1 MQATY
6 YSNGKLLL
14 TAEYG
19 VLDGALALALPTK
32 YGQSLK
38 IQSSDSNSLYW
49 ESLDANGEV
58 WFKANFDPN
67 TFNLVSSSNRA
78 IAQTLEKVLGWA
90 KQLNPEFYDSVKGA
104 KITSQLTFP
113 RNWGLGSSSTLIN
126 NIAQWAS
133 VNPYELLQNTFGGS
147 GYDIAC
153 AQHNSPILYQL
164 KDGNPI
170 VESTAFAPPFKD
182 QLFFVYLN
190 QKQNSRD
197 AIANYR
203 KQAFDKDTLVE
214 KLSILTKKFLQT
226 EHINAFESLLRHHE
240 AMLSKVLKTAPVK
253 QKLFPDY
260 FGTIK
265 SLGGWGGDF
274 VLVTGNE
281 KTPDY
286 FKVRG
291 FDVVV
296 PFKNMAL

>member
-1 MQATY
+1 MRATY

-32 YGQSLK
+32 YGQSLEVHP
-38 IQSSDSNSLYW
+38 SDSDSLVW
-49 ESLDANGEV
+49 ESLDANGKI
-58 WFKANFDPN
+58 WFKADFDL
-67 TFNLVSSSNRA
+67 TSFKTISFSNGEVAR
-78 IAQTLEKVLGWA
+78 TLEQLLGWA
-90 KQLNPEFYDSVKGA
+90 KKLRPEFNNQVEGLRI
-104 KITSQLTFP
+104 ITRLSFP

-126 NIAQWAS
+126 NIAQWAQ
-133 VNPYELLQNTFGGS
+133 VDPYELLQHSFGGS

-164 KDGNPI
+164 KDGQPNAKETTFNP
-170 VESTAFAPPFKD
+170 SFKD
-182 QLFFVYLN
+182 QLYFVYLN
-190 QKQNSRD
+190 EKQNSRE

-203 KQAFDKDTLVE
+203 AQDFDTDVLIKTL
-214 KLSILTKKFLQT
+214 STLTKEMLQT
-226 EHINAFESLLRHHE
+226 KTIGEFEMVVKNHE
-240 AMLSKVLKTAPVK
+240 EVLSKVLKILPVK

-274 VLVTGNE
+274 VLATGNK

-286 FKVRG
+286 FKAKG
-291 FDVVV
+291 FDVVIPYGDMV
-296 PFKNMAL
+296 L